1 MKILIS
7 FLILVVCISGFQDG
21 EGSLVVNEKNIEVTR
36 HCVGRVFFDLP
47 ASLTSSPLVLG
58 IIKEKGLGPQESSID
73 INISTSEISILEYL
87 RLTERRENEIREM
100 AGDDIKVLRAVRK
113 IGDTISVFRIQEMD
127 DAYVSEV
134 SALIDGA
141 MVVARLD
148 SYNNQ
153 FEQAEER
160 LISLLSLLKSSKT
173 RVERGGNGF
182 CLGRLILAGDFE
194 IETGQYSFLDK
205 KGTRVNFDVDTYAPN
220 ENVDLLS
227 RVSGPKSLLT
237 IFKVDHTVLR
247 ARELNVA
254 GMRAQEWLSW
264 AILRD
269 NSDVRTH
276 TFELETMRSTPDKNK
291 PLISVTL
298 RTAQPQGNGVYAK
311 TSASDEETV
320 RLWDSIV
327 TSIQAFDAKS

>member
-1 MKILIS
+1 M
-7 FLILVVCISGFQDG
+7 VR
-21 EGSLVVNEKNIEVTR
+21 NENLEVAR
-36 HCVGRVFFDLP
+36 HCIGRVVVTLP
-47 ASLTSSPLVLG
+47 AYLTSSPLALG
-58 IIKEKGLGPQESSID
+58 IIKEKGLDHQESSID
-73 INISTSEISILEYL
+73 INISTSEVSNSTYL
-87 RLTERRENEIREM
+87 GRTEKREGEIREM
-100 AGDDIKVLRAVRK
+100 ASDDIKILRTVRK
-113 IGDTISVFRIQEMD
+113 VGENISIFRIQEMD

-153 FEQAEER
+153 FERAEER
-160 LISLLSLLKSSKT
+160 LIGILSRLRYPKT
-173 RVERGGNGF
+173 EVEKGFDGF

-194 IETGQYSFLDK
+194 VETGQYSFLDK
-205 KGTRVNFDVDTYAPN
+205 KGTHVSFDIDTYTPN
-220 ENVDLLS
+220 QNIDLLS

-269 NSDVRTH
+269 NSDIRTH
-276 TFELETMRSTPDKNK
+276 TFELETMRSTPEKTK

-327 TSIQAFDAKS
+327 TSIQAYDADS